1 MSKDTKQITVVERYT
16 TTLTVSKDFHLV
28 GGEDAIRSLLTSTLP
43 DEGCDQVES
52 LLMITDLDTLEQV
65 HFDKENL

>member
-1 MSKDTKQITVVERYT
+1 VDTKQITVVERYT
-16 TTLTVSKDFHLV
+16 TTLTVSKDFRLV
-28 GGEDAIRSLLTSTLP
+28 EGEDAIRSLLTSTIP

>member
-1 MSKDTKQITVVERYT
+1 MSTKQITVVERYT